1 MIDIIIPCFNAY
13 STLDKTLQ
21 SIAVQSIKDRINVL
35 LVDDCSE
42 DKYDDYIDRYKN
54 YFNISILR
62 LEKNSGPGVAREKG
76 INNTIGKYIMF
87 IDSDDLFYSSI
98 SVEKLFYKIEEG
110 YDLVFSIEY
119 DQKRD
124 SYLVLNGNV
133 HGKIYRREFISNNNI
148 HFNNSRYHEDNYFNN
163 LVLLNPSKK
172 CFLEECTYFYTYNNN
187 SITND
192 SYSDFDNM
200 ELYLKN
206 MNELLTITEKK
217 CNKVRRA
224 RFLFEKYKYLK
235 RVYNTLDN
243 EQKIIFRDWLRKYDH
258 TLLRFINLDDYIF
271 LNEVVLYLFNYME
284 SE

>member
-21 SIAVQSIKDRINVL
+21 SIAVQSIKDKINVL

-133 HGKIYRREFISNNNI
+133 HGKIYRREFIINNNI

-172 CFLEECTYFYTYNNN
+172 CFLEEYTYFYTYNNN

-206 MNELLTITEKK
+206 MNELLTITENN

>member
-21 SIAVQSIKDRINVL
+21 SIAVQSIKDKINVL

-172 CFLEECTYFYTYNNN
+172 CFLEEYTYFYTYNNN

-206 MNELLTITEKK
+206 MNELLTITENN

>member
-1 MIDIIIPCFNAY
+1 MIDIIIPCFNAH

-21 SIAVQSIKDRINVL
+21 SIVIQSIKDKVNVL

-42 DKYDDYIDRYKN
+42 EKYDDFIDRYKK
-54 YFNISILR
+54 YFNIDILR
-62 LEKNSGPGVAREKG
+62 LDENSGPGIAREEG
-76 INNTIGKYIMF
+76 IKNTDSKYIVF

-98 SVEKLFYKIEEG
+98 SLEELLNKIEEG

-119 DQKRD
+119 VQSRD
-124 SYLVLNGNV
+124 LYLVLNGNI
-133 HGKIYRREFISNNNI
+133 HGKIYRRDFLKKNNI

-163 LVLLNPSKK
+163 FVLLKPSKK

-187 SITND
+187 SITNNN
-192 SYSDFDNM
+192 YNDFDNM

-206 MNELLTITEKK
+206 MNELLKITEKN
-217 CNKVRRA
+217 CDKVRRA
-224 RFLFEKYKYLK
+224 RFLLEKYKYLK

-243 EQKIIFRDWLRKYDH
+243 EQKVIFRDWLNKYDC
-258 TLLRFINLDDYIF
+258 TLLRFIDLDDYIF

-284 SE
+284 S